1 MEKWKMTKTRI
12 RTNRNDRIF
21 EMINMTLIA
30 MIIVICVYP
39 IYFTLMASI
48 SEPNEVISGHVYL
61 WPIKLTLDSYRNI
74 LNYSQVWTG
83 YLNTIFY
90 SVFGTAYNLLLLI
103 PASYAMAKKTLKG
116 KNIFMVYFV
125 FTMYFS
131 GGLVPYYLLLKSLGF
146 IDNPFVMIIPG
157 AFSVFNMIIARTFF
171 QTNIPESLTEAAKI
185 DGASEARIFVQIVLP
200 LSGSIIAVFTLFNAV
215 GQWNSYFNAMLFL
228 NNSKFYPLQLVLR
241 KILVLNENINTSS
254 YVMSDDMMDDLIRRQ
269 KLAQTMKYA
278 LIIIS
283 NLPVLIAYPFVQK
296 YFVKGVLIGSIKG

>member
-1 MEKWKMTKTRI
+1 
-12 RTNRNDRIF
+12 
-21 EMINMTLIA
+21 
-30 MIIVICVYP
+30 
-39 IYFTLMASI
+39 
-48 SEPNEVISGHVYL
+48 
-61 WPIKLTLDSYRNI
+61 
-74 LNYSQVWTG
+74 
-83 YLNTIFY
+83 
-90 SVFGTAYNLLLLI
+90 
-103 PASYAMAKKTLKG
+103 
-116 KNIFMVYFV
+116 
-125 FTMYFS
+125 
-131 GGLVPYYLLLKSLGF
+131 
-146 IDNPFVMIIPG
+146 MIIPG